1 MNTNIFRGTGIALV
15 TPFDENKNVDFD
27 ALKKL
32 LEHTQDHVE
41 FWVVHGTTGE
51 AATTTRQEKR
61 EIFDFVAENN
71 PKKLP
76 LVYGLAW
83 NDTRQL
89 IELLGKSNLEGVSA
103 ILSAS
108 PSYNKPTQEG
118 IYRHYMEV
126 ADASPKPIIL
136 YNVPS
141 RTASNIDAKTTLRLA
156 EHPNI
161 IGTKEASGDMT
172 QCIEILRNKPKD
184 FVVLSGDDA
193 LTLPLISLGA
203 DGVIG
208 VIPNAYPKEFGN
220 LTRAALKGDYKTA
233 NEYLHQL
240 FPLFAHL
247 FVESNPVGIKEILTL
262 LGITKPNVRLPLL
275 NASKELSKKFE
286 AEIKHIKNL
295 QTA

>member
-1 MNTNIFRGTGIALV
+1 MNNLFRGTGIALV

-27 ALKKL
+27 SLKNL
-32 LEHTQDHVE
+32 LQHTQDHVE
-41 FWVVHGTTGE
+41 FWVIHGTTGE
-51 AATTTRQEKR
+51 AATTTRQEKQ
-61 EIFDFVAENN
+61 EIFDFIAQNN

-89 IELLGKSNLEGVSA
+89 IELMGKTNLEGVSA

-118 IYRHYMEV
+118 IYRHYMEM

-141 RTASNIDAKTTLRLA
+141 RTASNVAAQTTLRLA
-156 EHPNI
+156 KHPNI
-161 IGTKEASGDMT
+161 IGTKEASGDMN

-184 FVVLSGDDA
+184 FIVLSGDDS
-193 LTLPLISLGA
+193 LTLPLIALGA
-203 DGVIG
+203 EGAIG

-220 LTRAALKGDYKTA
+220 LTRAALEGDFKTA
-233 NEYLHQL
+233 NEYLHVL

-247 FVESNPVGIKEILTL
+247 FVESNPVGVKEILSL
-262 LGITKPNVRLPLL
+262 MGIMKPDVRLPLL
-275 NASKELSKKFE
+275 NATNELSKKFE
-286 AEIKHIKNL
+286 LEMKKIQNL
-295 QTA
+295 QIA

>member
-1 MNTNIFRGTGIALV
+1 MNNLFRGTGIALV

-27 ALKKL
+27 ALKNL
-32 LEHTQDHVE
+32 LVHTQDHVE

-51 AATTTRQEKR
+51 SATTTRQEKR
-61 EIFDFVAENN
+61 EIFDFIAENN

-89 IELLGKSNLEGVSA
+89 IELIGKSNLEGVSA

-118 IYRHYMEV
+118 IYQHYMAV

-156 EHPNI
+156 QHPNI
-161 IGTKEASGDMT
+161 IGIKEASGDMT
-172 QCIEILRNKPKD
+172 QCTDILRNKPKD
-184 FVVLSGDDA
+184 FMVFSGDDA

-240 FPLFAHL
+240 FPLFEHL
-247 FVESNPVGIKEILTL
+247 FVEGNPAGIKEIMSLM
-262 LGITKPNVRLPLL
+262 GIMKPDVRLPLL
-275 NASKELSKKFE
+275 NASKGLSEKFDKE
-286 AEIKHIKNL
+286 MKEIKKL
-295 QTA
+295 QAV

>member
-1 MNTNIFRGTGIALV
+1 MNNLFRGTGIALV
-15 TPFDENKNVDFD
+15 TPFDENKKVDFG
-27 ALKKL
+27 ALKNL
-32 LEHTQDHVE
+32 LVHTQDHVE
-41 FWVVHGTTGE
+41 FWVIHGTTGE
-51 AATTTRQEKR
+51 AATTTRQEKQ
-61 EIFDFVAENN
+61 EIFDFIAANN

-89 IELLGKSNLEGVSA
+89 IELIGKSNLEGVSA

-118 IYRHYMEV
+118 IYQHYMAM

-141 RTASNIDAKTTLRLA
+141 RTASNISAQTTLRLA
-156 EHPNI
+156 QHPNI
-161 IGTKEASGDMT
+161 IGTKEASGDMN
-172 QCIEILRNKPKD
+172 QCIEILRNRPKD
-184 FVVLSGDDA
+184 FVVFSGDDA

-220 LTRAALKGDYKTA
+220 LTRAALQGDYKTA

-247 FVESNPVGIKEILTL
+247 FVESNPAGIKEILSL
-262 LGITKPNVRLPLL
+262 MGIMKPDVRLPLL
-275 NASKELSKKFE
+275 NASKELSTAFDKEMK
-286 AEIKHIKNL
+286 AMQKL
-295 QTA
+295 QIV

>member
-1 MNTNIFRGTGIALV
+1 MNTLFKGTGIALV
-15 TPFDENKNVDFD
+15 TPFDENKKIDFE

-32 LEHTQDHVE
+32 LLHTQDHVE

-61 EIFDFVAENN
+61 EIFDFIAENN
-71 PKKLP
+71 PRKLP

-89 IELLGKSNLEGVSA
+89 IELIGKSNLEGVSA
-103 ILSAS
+103 LLSAS

-118 IYRHYMEV
+118 IYRHYIEM
-126 ADASPKPIIL
+126 ANASPKPIIL

-141 RTASNIDAKTTLRLA
+141 RTASNIGAETTVRLA

-161 IGTKEASGDMT
+161 IGIKEASGDMN
-172 QCIEILRNKPKD
+172 QCIEILRNKPND

-203 DGVIG
+203 DGAIG

-240 FPLFAHL
+240 FPFFQYL
-247 FVESNPVGIKEILTL
+247 FVESNPVGIKGILSLMEI
-262 LGITKPNVRLPLL
+262 IKPDVRLPLL
-275 NASKELSKKFE
+275 NASKKLSKNFTTTMKNIKDL
-286 AEIKHIKNL
+286 EIV
-295 QTA
+295 

>member
-1 MNTNIFRGTGIALV
+1 MKNIFTGTGIALV
-15 TPFDENKNVDFD
+15 TPFDKNKNVDFD

-32 LEHTQDHVE
+32 LQHTQDHVE

-61 EIFDFVAENN
+61 EIFDFIAENN

-89 IELLGKSNLEGVSA
+89 IELIGKSNLEGVSA
-103 ILSAS
+103 LLSAS

-118 IYRHYMEV
+118 IYRHYMEM

-141 RTASNIDAKTTLRLA
+141 RTASNIEAKTTLRLA
-156 EHPNI
+156 QHQNI
-161 IGTKEASGDMT
+161 IGTKEASGDMN
-172 QCIEILRNKPKD
+172 QCIEILRNQPED
-184 FVVLSGDDA
+184 FIVLSGDDA

-203 DGVIG
+203 DGAIG
-208 VIPNAYPKEFGN
+208 VIANAYPKEFGN
-220 LTRAALKGDYKTA
+220 LTRAALNGDYKKA
-233 NEYLHQL
+233 NQYLYQL
-240 FPLFAHL
+240 FPLFKHL
-247 FVESNPVGIKEILTL
+247 FVESNPVGIKEILGL
-262 LGITKPNVRLPLL
+262 MNIMKPDVRLPLL
-275 NASKELSKKFE
+275 NASKELSKNFDLEMK
-286 AEIKHIKNL
+286 KMQDL
-295 QTA
+295 QIA

>member
-1 MNTNIFRGTGIALV
+1 MNNLFRGTGIALV
-15 TPFDENKNVDFD
+15 TPFDEDKNVDFA
-27 ALKKL
+27 ALKNL
-32 LEHTQDHVE
+32 LVHTQDHVE
-41 FWVVHGTTGE
+41 FWVIHGTTGE

-61 EIFDFVAENN
+61 EIFDFIAENN

-89 IELLGKSNLEGVSA
+89 IELIRKSNLEGVSA

-118 IYRHYMEV
+118 IYQHYVAM

-141 RTASNIDAKTTLRLA
+141 RTASNISAKTTLRLA
-156 EHPNI
+156 QHPNI

-172 QCIEILRNKPKD
+172 QCTEILRDKPKD
-184 FVVLSGDDA
+184 FMVFSGDDA

-220 LTRAALKGDYKTA
+220 LTRAALQGDYKTA

-240 FPLFAHL
+240 FPIFEYL
-247 FVESNPVGIKEILTL
+247 FVESNPVGIKEILSL
-262 LGITKPNVRLPLL
+262 MGVMKPDVRLPLL
-275 NASKELSKKFE
+275 NASTELSKKFAKE
-286 AEIKHIKNL
+286 MKLINTLISA
-295 QTA
+295 

>member
-1 MNTNIFRGTGIALV
+1 MNNLFRGTGIALV
-15 TPFDENKNVDFD
+15 TPFDENKNVDFE
-27 ALKKL
+27 ALKNL
-32 LEHTQDHVE
+32 LVHTQDHVE

-51 AATTTRQEKR
+51 AATTTRQEKQ
-61 EIFDFVAENN
+61 EIFDFVAANN

-89 IELLGKSNLEGVSA
+89 IELIGKSNLEGVSA
-103 ILSAS
+103 LLSAS

-118 IYRHYMEV
+118 IYRHYMEM

-141 RTASNIDAKTTLRLA
+141 RTASNISAQTTLRLA
-156 EHPNI
+156 QHPNI

-172 QCIEILRNKPKD
+172 QCIEILRNRPKD
-184 FVVLSGDDA
+184 FVVFSGDDA

-220 LTRAALKGDYKTA
+220 LTRAALQGDYKTA
-233 NEYLHQL
+233 NEYLYQL
-240 FPLFAHL
+240 FPLFEHL
-247 FVESNPVGIKEILTL
+247 FVESNPVGIKEILSL
-262 LGITKPNVRLPLL
+262 MGIMKPDVRLPLL
-275 NASKELSKKFE
+275 NASKGLSEKFDKEMKEMKK
-286 AEIKHIKNL
+286 L
-295 QTA
+295 QIA

>member
-1 MNTNIFRGTGIALV
+1 MNNLFRGTGIALV
-15 TPFDENKNVDFD
+15 TPFDENKNVDFA
-27 ALKKL
+27 ALKNL
-32 LEHTQDHVE
+32 LVHTQDHVE

-61 EIFDFVAENN
+61 EIFDFIAENN

-89 IELLGKSNLEGVSA
+89 IELIGKSNLEGVSA

-118 IYRHYMEV
+118 IYRHYVEM
-126 ADASPKPIIL
+126 ANASPKPIIL

-141 RTASNIDAKTTLRLA
+141 RTASNICAETTLRLA

-161 IGTKEASGDMT
+161 IGTKEASGDIN

-184 FVVLSGDDA
+184 FIVLSGDDA
-193 LTLPLISLGA
+193 LTIPLISLGA
-203 DGVIG
+203 EGVIG

-233 NEYLHQL
+233 NEYLHTL

-247 FVESNPVGIKEILTL
+247 FVESNPVGIKEILSL
-262 LGITKPNVRLPLL
+262 MGIIKPDVRLPLL
-275 NASKELSKKFE
+275 NATKELSKKFE
-286 AEIKHIKNL
+286 VEMKKMQNL
-295 QTA
+295 QIA

>member
-1 MNTNIFRGTGIALV
+1 MNNLFRGTGIALV
-15 TPFDENKNVDFD
+15 TPFDEDKNVDFE
-27 ALKKL
+27 ALKNL
-32 LEHTQDHVE
+32 LQHTQDHVE

-61 EIFDFVAENN
+61 EIFDFIAENN

-89 IELLGKSNLEGVSA
+89 IELIGKSNLEGVSA

-118 IYRHYMEV
+118 IYQHYMAM

-141 RTASNIDAKTTLRLA
+141 RTASNISAKTTLRLA
-156 EHPNI
+156 QHKNI
-161 IGTKEASGDMT
+161 IGIKEASGDMT
-172 QCIEILRNKPKD
+172 QCTDILRNKPSD
-184 FVVLSGDDA
+184 FMVFSGDDA

-240 FPLFAHL
+240 FPLFEHL
-247 FVESNPVGIKEILTL
+247 YVEGNPAGIKEILAL
-262 LGITKPNVRLPLL
+262 MGIMKPDVRLPLL
-275 NASKELSKKFE
+275 NATRELSNKFDTEMKKMQS
-286 AEIKHIKNL
+286 L

>member
-1 MNTNIFRGTGIALV
+1 MNNLFRGTGIALV

-27 ALKKL
+27 ALKNL
-32 LEHTQDHVE
+32 LVHTQDHVE

-61 EIFDFVAENN
+61 EIFDFIAANN

-83 NDTRQL
+83 NDTKQL
-89 IELLGKSNLEGVSA
+89 IELIGKSNLEGVSA
-103 ILSAS
+103 LLSAS

-118 IYRHYMEV
+118 IYRHYMEM

-141 RTASNIDAKTTLRLA
+141 RTASNIEAKTTLKLA
-156 EHPNI
+156 QHPNI
-161 IGTKEASGDMT
+161 IGTKEASGDIT

-184 FVVLSGDDA
+184 FMVFSGDDA

-240 FPLFAHL
+240 FPLFEHL
-247 FVESNPVGIKEILTL
+247 FVESNPVGIKEILALMDVMKTD
-262 LGITKPNVRLPLL
+262 VRLPLL

-286 AEIKHIKNL
+286 TEMKEIKSL
-295 QTA
+295 QQV

>member
-1 MNTNIFRGTGIALV
+1 MNNLFRGTGIALV
-15 TPFDENKNVDFD
+15 TPFDENKNVDFA
-27 ALKKL
+27 ALKNL
-32 LEHTQDHVE
+32 LVHTQDHVE

-61 EIFDFVAENN
+61 EIFDFIAENN

-89 IELLGKSNLEGVSA
+89 IELIGKSNLEGVSA

-118 IYRHYMEV
+118 IYQHYMAM

-141 RTASNIDAKTTLRLA
+141 RTASNISAKTTLRLA
-156 EHPNI
+156 QHPNI

-172 QCIEILRNKPKD
+172 QCIEILRDKPKD
-184 FVVLSGDDA
+184 FMVFSGDDA

-220 LTRAALKGDYKTA
+220 LTRAALQGDYKTA

-240 FPLFAHL
+240 FPIFEHL
-247 FVESNPVGIKEILTL
+247 FVESNPSGIKEILSL
-262 LGITKPNVRLPLL
+262 MGIIKPDVRLPLL
-275 NASKELSKKFE
+275 NASTELSKKFDKE
-286 AEIKHIKNL
+286 MKLITTLISA
-295 QTA
+295 